1 MLTAGDTIA
10 LDIER
15 PVAGGRMLARH
26 GGQIVLVSGA
36 IPGERVA
43 ARVERVA
50 RSVAHAE
57 TVDVLEAS
65 PDRRPSEDWR
75 CGGREYAHVAY
86 ERQLALKADVI
97 ADAFRRIGRLP
108 LATPPPVLASP
119 EAGYRMRAR
128 FHAAN
133 GRLGFF
139 REGSHALCDATVT
152 GQLAD
157 GAVAWLAA
165 AQQKLT
171 PQLASAIIA
180 VELAENLP
188 GRERAVHVEVRGSV
202 DRRALMP
209 LADGLTG
216 LSAHGQ
222 SPAVEVLAGSP
233 LVTDSLS
240 TSAGGGLPALILS
253 RHVRAFFQANR
264 FLLEPLVHH
273 VVNLLPPGPVADL
286 YAGVGL
292 FGLAAASTGHEPV
305 TLVEGVP
312 TSGANLESNARA
324 FGGRVR
330 LLRRSVEAALASG
343 LGPVVTCLVDPP
355 RTGLSDA
362 ARAGVARLGARRIV
376 YVSCDVATLARDSRA
391 LVDAGYELAQL
402 TGVDL
407 FPATAHIETVA
418 VFDRDHP
425 GR

>member
-26 GGQIVLVSGA
+26 GAQIVLVSGA

-65 PDRRPSEDWR
+65 PDRRPAEDWR

-86 ERQLALKADVI
+86 ERQRALKADVI

-119 EAGYRMRAR
+119 ETGYRMRAR

-139 REGSHALCDATVT
+139 REGSHVLCDATVT
-152 GQLAD
+152 GQLSD
-157 GAVAWLAA
+157 GAVAWLAE

-171 PQLASAIIA
+171 PELAGAIIA
-180 VELAENLP
+180 VELAENVP

-273 VVNLLPPGPVADL
+273 VVSLLPPGSMADL
-286 YAGVGL
+286 YAGVGV
-292 FGLAAASTGHEPV
+292 FGLPIDDAQMLTPSSVTAGVLMRQGVKRALILGSPGVGHA
-305 TLVEGVP
+305 LNY
-312 TSGANLESNARA
+312 SRK
-324 FGGRVR
+324 R
-330 LLRRSVEAALASG
+330 EAA
-343 LGPVVTCLVDPP
+343 
-355 RTGLSDA
+355 
-362 ARAGVARLGARRIV
+362 
-376 YVSCDVATLARDSRA
+376 
-391 LVDAGYELAQL
+391 
-402 TGVDL
+402 
-407 FPATAHIETVA
+407 
-418 VFDRDHP
+418 
-425 GR
+425 